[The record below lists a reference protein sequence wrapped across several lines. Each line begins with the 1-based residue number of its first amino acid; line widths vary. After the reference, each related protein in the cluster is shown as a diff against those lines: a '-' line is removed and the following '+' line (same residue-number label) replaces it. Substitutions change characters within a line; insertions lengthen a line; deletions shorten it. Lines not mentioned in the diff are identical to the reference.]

1 MDARAADGLA
11 ERNKQ
16 LVMRH
21 FLEAVGQRK
30 PEVWLS
36 ILHPDYV
43 IHHPWVTPGRDSYM
57 QASAKYWTAISAPHY
72 EFLHVLCEGDFVMV
86 HYIER
91 AMLIA
96 PLFDVKPNGKPYQKA
111 GFALYRIEDGLM
123 REGWNQEDDLGFMK
137 QLGIKKYDL

>member
-21 FLEAVGQRK
+21 FLEAVGQHK

-43 IHHPWVTPGRDSYM
+43 IHHPWVKPGRDSYM
-57 QASAKYWTAISAPHY
+57 EASAKYWNAISAPRY
-72 EFLHVLCEGDFVMV
+72 EFLHILCEGDLVMV

-91 AMLIA
+91 AMLTA
-96 PLFDVKPNGKPYQKA
+96 PLFGVKPN
-111 GFALYRIEDGLM
+111 
-123 REGWNQEDDLGFMK
+123 
-137 QLGIKKYDL
+137 